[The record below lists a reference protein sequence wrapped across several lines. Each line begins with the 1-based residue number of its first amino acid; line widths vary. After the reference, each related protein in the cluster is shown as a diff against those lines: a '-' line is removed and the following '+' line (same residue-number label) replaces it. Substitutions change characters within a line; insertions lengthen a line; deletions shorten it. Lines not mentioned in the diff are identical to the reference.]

1 MRTLQ
6 SFLLCRVGLMRVL
19 VWRRSLGIQQALLG
33 IQQAPGGLACC
44 GSPSLADNS
53 GLSHSQPT
61 PNCC

>member
-6 SFLLCRVGLMRVL
+6 SFVLCRVGLMRVL
-19 VWRRSLGIQQALLG
+19 VWRRSLG